1 MATAAKKT
9 VPATTRR
16 QLTVPESSKTQIA
29 DSGDIVEETT
39 GDKITLGAQPTTE
52 GEKVT
57 VVVPHAYKLTQDNG
71 VEVRYDAGTQEML
84 VEHAA
89 HWFSR
94 AQGVKVYS
102 PE

>member
-1 MATAAKKT
+1 MATKQQQAKKSRRAVL
-9 VPATTRR
+9 VPD
-16 QLTVPESSKTQIA
+16 SSKTSISDPA
-29 DSGDIVEETT
+29 EVVEKTT
-39 GDKITLGAQPTTE
+39 GEKITLGERDTSAD

-57 VVVPHAYKLTQDNG
+57 VIVPKAFTLTLDDG
-71 VEVRYDAGTQEML
+71 TPMPFHAGTQEMS

-102 PE
+102 PGK

>member
-1 MATAAKKT
+1 MATKQSQATKSRRAVL
-9 VPATTRR
+9 VPD
-16 QLTVPESSKTQIA
+16 SSKTAINDPA
-29 DSGDIVEETT
+29 EVVEQTT
-39 GDKITLGAQPTTE
+39 GDKINLGERDTSAD

-57 VVVPHAYKLTQDNG
+57 VIVPKAFVLTLDDGTPLSFLQ
-71 VEVRYDAGTQEML
+71 GTQEMA

-102 PE
+102 PGK